1 MTEVFK
7 QIFYRPYPDINPD
20 TDMAVT
26 LKHTPIWGNIT
37 STIDW
42 CEENYVQSS
51 FIAEFCNTLSN
62 MSYIFVSF
70 YLFYT
75 LKKIG
80 ITELR
85 FKLTMLGLLLVG
97 VGSAFFHMSLRYD
110 CQLLDELPMIYIT
123 CIPCYS
129 VICEPL
135 LYYGRNKTKK
145 YFEMLKTLQDKTNS
159 HDVDNEN
166 SMLLPSGSNTNKVPR
181 ISKTYEH
188 FVIYLF
194 TGLSITMTIVY
205 YFFLTD
211 PIFHEICYGLL
222 NFIIVY
228 AAVRLTTNF
237 IKESS
242 IKKNLLK
249 SSLMGVSLFGTGF
262 LLWGLDRQFCG
273 NFRTIRREYLK
284 LPLGNILELHAWWH
298 IFTGVGL
305 YYMLTY
311 LIFLRIN
318 LHNKIKGDV
327 YYGSKYQMV
336 WVGPFGLLPKL
347 KNLSHKK

>member
-1 MTEVFK
+1 MIELVK
-7 QIFYRPYPDINPD
+7 QIFYRSYPDINPD
-20 TDMAVT
+20 NNMSVT
-26 LKHTPIWGNIT
+26 LKHIPIWGNVT

-70 YLFYT
+70 YLFYR
-75 LKKIG
+75 LKKVG
-80 ITELR
+80 ITETR

-135 LYYGRNKTKK
+135 LYFTKSKTDK
-145 YFEMLKTLQDKTNS
+145 YFQQLKSLEGKNDE
-159 HDVDNEN
+159 DEEDNNE
-166 SMLLPSGSNTNKVPR
+166 SSILIPSDSSKANYPV
-181 ISKTYEH
+181 ISKAYEQ
-188 FVIYLF
+188 FIIYLL
-194 TGLSITMTIVY
+194 TGLSLIMTIVY

-211 PIFHEICYGLL
+211 PIFHEISYGLL
-222 NFIIVY
+222 NFVIVY
-228 AAVRLTTNF
+228 ASVRLTRRF
-237 IKESS
+237 IKEPTL
-242 IKKNLLK
+242 KKNLLK
-249 SSLMGVSLFGTGF
+249 SSLMGISLFGTGF

-273 NFRTIRREYLK
+273 NFRTIRRDYLK

-298 IFTGVGL
+298 IFTGIGL
-305 YYMLTY
+305 YYILTY

-327 YYGSKYQMV
+327 YYGSNYQMV
-336 WVGPFGLLPKL
+336 WVGPFSLIPKL
-347 KNLSHKK
+347 SNLSTI